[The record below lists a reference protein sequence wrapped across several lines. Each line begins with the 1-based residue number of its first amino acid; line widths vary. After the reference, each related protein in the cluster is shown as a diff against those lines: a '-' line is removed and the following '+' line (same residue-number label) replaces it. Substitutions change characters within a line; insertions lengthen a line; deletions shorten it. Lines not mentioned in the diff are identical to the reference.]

1 MKVYPEKLG
10 SRLKQGT
17 DRLFIVSGDEP
28 LLIQESC
35 DLIRAELRRAGFS
48 ERQVFHVVKGFDWQQ
63 VLFNANSMSL
73 FAEQKLLEI
82 RCSTKPD
89 KEAMEVLKALAGDMP
104 QDTAMLLILPK
115 IDKKVESAAW
125 FKALDQAGVHVAIW
139 PVTVE
144 QLPKWIA
151 ARFQAAGLRPS
162 ADAVTAMV
170 DLVEGNLLAAMQEIE
185 RLKLVVEG
193 DTVDVGQV
201 LDGVG
206 DSARYNVFSLI
217 DAAVGQDPVR
227 TLKVIQGLRV
237 EGAEIFFIVLMLG
250 RELRTLV
257 NIATALEQ
265 GEKLDAAMQKYYVFA
280 NRRSL
285 VGACLRARSRLQL
298 ESVQQ
303 QVSQLDKLFKGI
315 GTGNPW
321 DLLTTLLLRLAGKP
335 VIANRAA

>member
-28 LLIQESC
+28 LLVQESC
-35 DLIRAELRRAGFS
+35 DQIRAELRRAGFS
-48 ERQVFHVVKGFDWQQ
+48 ERQVFHVAKGFDWQQ

-82 RCSTKPD
+82 RCTGKPD
-89 KEAMEVLKALAGDMP
+89 KEATEVLKTLAGDMP
-104 QDTAMLLILPK
+104 QDTAILLILPK
-115 IDKKVESAAW
+115 IEKKVESTAW
-125 FKALDQAGVHVAIW
+125 FKALDKVGVHVAIW
-139 PVTVE
+139 PVAID

-151 ARFQAAGLRPS
+151 ARFQAAGLRAS
-162 ADAVTAMV
+162 SDAVTAMV

-185 RLKLVVEG
+185 RLKLIVDG
-193 DTVDVGQV
+193 DSVDVQQV

-206 DSARYNVFSLI
+206 DSARYSVFSLI

-237 EGAEIFFIVLMLG
+237 EGAEMIFIVAMLG

-257 NIATALEQ
+257 NIATAMEQ
-265 GEKLDAAMQKYYVFA
+265 GQKIDAAMQKYYVFA
-280 NRRSL
+280 NRRPL
-285 VGACLRARSRLQL
+285 VSTCLRARSRLQL

-303 QVSQLDKLFKGI
+303 QVSQLDKLFRGI
-315 GTGNPW
+315 GTGTTW
-321 DLLTTLLLRLAGKP
+321 DLLTTLLMRLAGKP